1 MFSPLWW
8 LEFNAAVALLFVRGL
23 REALEAGQ
31 RPRATAQVIEF
42 RRRGHSIQQPG
53 HVLHV
58 RRVVHPQQHAQIPVP
73 GDACELQ
80 HVELLR

>member
-8 LEFNAAVALLFVRGL
+8 MELNAAAALVFVRAV
-23 REALEAGQ
+23 REAMEVGQ
-31 RPRATAQVIEF
+31 KPRETAQVIEF

-58 RRVVHPQQHAQIPVP
+58 RCVVHPQQHTQIPVA

>member
-8 LEFNAAVALLFVRGL
+8 LELNAVATLLFVRAV
-23 REALEAGQ
+23 REAMERKQ
-31 RPRATAQVIEF
+31 RPRVTAQVIEF

-58 RRVVHPQQHAQIPVP
+58 RRVVHPQQHAQITVA